1 MKCRNSDCQQEN
13 PSGARVCFNCWWDL
27 PASAISEKPAP
38 GPKIEKEDV
47 PKPQR
52 RAKPSVVIEPRPPS
66 SRILDPFFGERIQ
79 FSDALVIEFVE
90 TDPIVKQ
97 HIMGPTFS
105 RFLSFVITIGIAL
118 GLLYVAL
125 GTVSRMIAQ
134 YVQLIAPFA
143 LIFAA
148 ASYIFLGKSSGGFP
162 FDSSI
167 FQLPSLIVRGVFSG
181 LLRILS
187 QPSNS
192 SSGSFQPHRIPVKN
206 LQISVNQSVRLI
218 RVEGSFIVGAI
229 SPGHR
234 IDVTAVVKQ
243 RAGTIRF
250 VEGYNHTLGCP
261 LRVSA
266 A

>member
-1 MKCRNSDCQQEN
+1 MKCPNPDCQQEN
-13 PSGARVCFNCWWDL
+13 PSGARVCFNCWRDL
-27 PASAISEKPAP
+27 SASTISKKPAQ
-38 GPKIEKEDV
+38 GQKIEEQDL

-52 RAKPSVVIEPRPPS
+52 PAKPSVVIEPRPPS
-66 SRILDPFFGERIQ
+66 GRILDPIFGERIE
-79 FSDALVIEFVE
+79 FSDALVIDLVE

-97 HIMGPTFS
+97 NIIGPTFI
-105 RFLSFVITIGIAL
+105 RFLSFVITIVIAL
-118 GLLYVAL
+118 WLLYL
-125 GTVSRMIAQ
+125 GLGMVSRMIAQ

-143 LIFAA
+143 LLFAA
-148 ASYIFLGKSSGGFP
+148 ASYVFLGKSSGGFP

-167 FQLPSLIVRGVFSG
+167 FQLPNLIIRGVFSG
-181 LLRILS
+181 LFRILS
-187 QPSNS
+187 QPNHS
-192 SSGSFQPHRIPVKN
+192 SSGSFQPQRIPVKN

-218 RVEGSFIVGAI
+218 RIEGSFIVGAI

-234 IDVTAVVKQ
+234 IDVTALVKQ